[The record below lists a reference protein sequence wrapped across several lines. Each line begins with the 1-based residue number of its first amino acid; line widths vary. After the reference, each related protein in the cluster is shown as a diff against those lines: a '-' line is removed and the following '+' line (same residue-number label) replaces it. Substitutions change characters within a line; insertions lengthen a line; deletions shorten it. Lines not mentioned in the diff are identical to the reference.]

1 MTLLS
6 ASGLSASGLSASL
19 GGRQVLSDISFEL
32 AAGEFVGLIGP
43 NGAGKSTLLR
53 ALMGM
58 IPSTGRTSFDEL
70 GAVER
75 ARRAAYVAQSRDIA
89 WPMAVEAVVALG
101 RTPHLGPFAPLGSA
115 DREAVEDAMRRM
127 DMTAFRYRPATEL
140 SGGELARVLVARALA
155 QETPLLLADEPTAG
169 LDPAYQINLMR
180 LFSGLAAQGRGVV
193 ASTHDLGLAAR
204 WCSRLILLDKG
215 RLVAD
220 GPPERV
226 LTPQNLRAVY
236 GVDAFFAEAGGRM
249 VVAPVGLTEG

>member
-6 ASGLSASGLSASL
+6 ASNLSASL
-19 GGRQVLSDISFEL
+19 GGRQVLFDVSFEL

-58 IPSTGRTSFDEL
+58 IPCLGETTFDEL
-70 GAVER
+70 GAVGR
-75 ARRAAYVAQSRDIA
+75 ARKAAYVAQSRDIA

-101 RTPHLGPFAPLGSA
+101 RTPHLGAFAPLGRA
-115 DREAVEDAMRRM
+115 DREAVEEAMRRM
-127 DMTAFRYRPATEL
+127 DVTEFRDRPATEL

-155 QETPLLLADEPTAG
+155 QETPLLLADEPPPG
-169 LDPAYQINLMR
+169 LDPAHQISLMR

-204 WCSRLILLDKG
+204 YCSRLLLLDKG

-226 LTPQNLRAVY
+226 LTPKNLRAVY

-249 VVAPVGLTEG
+249 VVTPVDLAEG